1 MIHMMQKQVR
11 RLRDTY
17 KETFGP
23 ICRCNTQETVT
34 NYRLNAFARSCLCN
48 ATAVA
53 AQCHSQQTNSQS
65 LARRHH
71 QVRNV

>member
-1 MIHMMQKQVR
+1 MNSVAF
-11 RLRDTY
+11 RDEPDLAT
-17 KETFGP
+17 T
-23 ICRCNTQETVT
+23 
-34 NYRLNAFARSCLCN
+34 RLNAFARSCLFT

-71 QVRNV
+71 QVRNVQFLAPQKLLGA